1 MDFHSPIEMSK
12 LEEQQEAIKNINLN
26 KENRR

>member
-12 LEEQQEAIKNINLN
+12 LEEQKEAIKNINLN